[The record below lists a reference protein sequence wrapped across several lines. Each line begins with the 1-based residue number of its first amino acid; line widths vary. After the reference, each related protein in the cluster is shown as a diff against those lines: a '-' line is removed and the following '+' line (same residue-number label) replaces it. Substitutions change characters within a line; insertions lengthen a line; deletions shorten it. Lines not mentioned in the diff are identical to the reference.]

1 MMKILG
7 RMKNAARSHRYFLAA
22 GAAAL
27 VVTAAGFPADA
38 LAATQGA
45 EFNGVYDLVKAWSTG
60 GLGKVISLAFLL
72 VGLAI
77 GVLRGSI
84 LAAVS
89 TLSAAVALL
98 LGPSSIDALFTTAGG

>member
-1 MMKILG
+1 MMKLFG
-7 RMKNAARSHRYFLAA
+7 RLKNAVRSHRYLLAA
-22 GAAAL
+22 G
-27 VVTAAGFPADA
+27 TATAIVLSVGFPQDA

-45 EFNGVYDLVKAWSTG
+45 EFNGVYDLVKAWSVG

-77 GVLRGSI
+77 GVLRGSV

-89 TLSAAVALL
+89 TIAAAVALL
-98 LGPSSIDALFTTAGG
+98 LGPSIIDALFTTAGG

>member
-1 MMKILG
+1 MMKLFG
-7 RMKNAARSHRYFLAA
+7 RLKNAVRSHRYLLAA
-22 GAAAL
+22 GTAAAIVL
-27 VVTAAGFPADA
+27 SVGLTQDA

-45 EFNGVYDLVKAWSTG
+45 EFNGVYDLVKAWSVG

-77 GVLRGSI
+77 GVLRGSV

-89 TLSAAVALL
+89 TIAAAVALL
-98 LGPSSIDALFTTAGG
+98 LGPSIIDALFTTAGG

>member
-1 MMKILG
+1 MMKLFG
-7 RMKNAARSHRYFLAA
+7 RLKNAVRSHRYLLAA

-27 VVTAAGFPADA
+27 VVTAAGLPADA

-45 EFNGVYDLVKAWSTG
+45 EFNGVYDLVKAWSVG

-77 GVLRGSI
+77 GVLRCSV

-89 TLSAAVALL
+89 TIAAAVALL
-98 LGPSSIDALFTTAGG
+98 LGPSIIDALFTTAGG

>member
-1 MMKILG
+1 MKLFG
-7 RMKNAARSHRYFLAA
+7 RLKNAARSHRYLLAA
-22 GAAAL
+22 GAVAVSVAAL
-27 VVTAAGFPADA
+27 GLPQDS

-45 EFNGVYDLVKAWSTG
+45 EFNGVSDLVKAWSVG

-77 GVLRGSI
+77 GVLRGSV

-89 TLSAAVALL
+89 TIAAAVALL
-98 LGPSSIDALFTTAGG
+98 LGPSIIDALFTTAGG

>member
-1 MMKILG
+1 MREIL
-7 RMKNAARSHRYFLAA
+7 RRLKEAAQKHRI
-22 GAAAL
+22 AAAASAVL
-27 VVTAAGFPADA
+27 ITATVEGLPQDA
-38 LAATQGA
+38 WAATQGA

-77 GVLRGSI
+77 GVLRGSV

-89 TLSAAVALL
+89 TIAAAVALL
-98 LGPSSIDALFTTAGG
+98 LGPSIIDALFTTAGG